1 MTRQNRCSKWI
12 RKSTRFAIYAR
23 DGFKCVYC
31 KSKERLTLDH
41 YKAGNNHTHT
51 NLLTAC
57 ISCNARRKNKTIRQW
72 FAELR
77 LCGLKTEAIRSRI
90 WRRLSK
96 PLDRVL
102 GRELSKTCARV

>member
-1 MTRQNRCSKWI
+1 MSRQNRCSKWI

-41 YKAGNNHTHT
+41 YKAGNDHSHK
-51 NLLTAC
+51 NLITAC
-57 ISCNARRKNKTIRQW
+57 ISCNAKRKNKTIRQW

-77 LCGLKTEAIRSRI
+77 ERAINTEAIRSRI

-102 GRELSKTCARV
+102 GRELAKACTHV